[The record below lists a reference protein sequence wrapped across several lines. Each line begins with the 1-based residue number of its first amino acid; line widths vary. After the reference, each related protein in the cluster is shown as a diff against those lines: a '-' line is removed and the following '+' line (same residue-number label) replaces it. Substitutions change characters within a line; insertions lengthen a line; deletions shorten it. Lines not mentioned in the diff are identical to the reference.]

1 MSTFWR
7 KDHTAPNL
15 GAMAR
20 DIEHSNV
27 IQTLPNEVPIFPLPD
42 HVFLPSI
49 QAPYRVFEPR
59 YRALVDGLLDQPED
73 ERWLAIPRLATGWQ
87 NDYHGTPGFNAI
99 ATVGRMVSCELL
111 RGGHFYIV
119 VEGIARCRLSERVA
133 SEPFRIANIEPLPD
147 LALVGDQIDV
157 LRTRMGAIVQ
167 TVYTLVQVLGP
178 AASDLAAAAQDLLDP
193 ERALY
198 RLAAGAVDDPEVR
211 EAILEERLVH
221 HRAAQVQDALTSL
234 LALAGLHTG
243 AAGAA

>member
-7 KDHTAPNL
+7 ESDTEPNL
-15 GAMAR
+15 RVMAR
-20 DIEHSNV
+20 DIEHAGV

-59 YRALVDGLLDQPED
+59 YRALVDWLLDRPED
-73 ERWLAIPRLATGWQ
+73 DRWLAIPRLATGWQ
-87 NDYHGTPGFNAI
+87 TDYHGAPPFNPV
-99 ATVGRMVSCELL
+99 ATVGRMVSCETL

-119 VEGIARCRLSERVA
+119 VEGVARCRLSERVA
-133 SEPFRIANIEPLPD
+133 SEPYRIANVEPLPD

-157 LRTRMGAIVQ
+157 LRTRMRAIVQ

-178 AASDLAAAAQDLLDP
+178 AASDLAGAAQDLSDP

-211 EAILEERLVH
+211 QAILEERLVH
-221 HRAAQVQDALTSL
+221 HRAGQVQEALTSL

-243 AAGAA
+243 AAGSA